1 MAGLQTSVRY
11 MSDGTSA
18 VWHVPFPYAS
28 PTDVGVKQIAA
39 DGMEKT
45 LTQGTDYVLNGSA
58 VMCVVPAGCSIC
70 IWLNASIDSAM
81 TAVRTAMLAPQ
92 TMAAAPA
99 VSTYDMTQATQ
110 AADTELA
117 QALARIAD
125 SLDAQAQRQAEAEA
139 AAQQR
144 LSAEADAMAA
154 KAQESATASAVS
166 AVSAEAEAQRQAL
179 QQEGATLTAGLHS
192 EAEAAQRAASDA
204 MTLAQQAGARLDEA
218 TAGINS
224 ASVSLAAT
232 ASRTRADVE
241 SAGTAATQSVRQ
253 AQATALAQIGA
264 ATEAAR
270 QRAATYTAL
279 SSGTSNAESLL
290 VLDAP
295 ISAGAEVQLPGG
307 LAYYYGRGMIMVF
320 FQGCALALGHN
331 FEEVGAEGQLS
342 DRVRLLFDAQAGDE
356 LLFRVI
362 ATNSCV
368 DAEQSAARA
377 ERAATEAA
385 GSAADA
391 KASATAA
398 EAAEKRIEDA
408 AWYAEQWADN
418 AATSAEQSYGSA
430 QCAWDAAYQASIA
443 AHANRPGIAA
453 FATSSDLDGALSGA
467 YFLNPFARHSPT
479 YFMGMWPVETST
491 DAVWDGFF
499 FVGTP
504 YPDTPIPPPMPI
516 CTEKPQKPDDPV
528 RPPSDGGSSGSDGT
542 TAVWGP
548 CRG

>member
-11 MSDGTSA
+11 ASDGTTA
-18 VWHVPFPYAS
+18 VWHVPFPYTVTS
-28 PTDVGVKQIAA
+28 DVGVKMIAA
-39 DGMEKT
+39 DGRERR
-45 LTQGTDYVLNGSA
+45 LVEGTDYVISGSA
-58 VMCVVPAGCSIC
+58 VMCVVPAGQSIC
-70 IWLNASIDSAM
+70 IWLDAPIDAAM
-81 TAVRTAMLAPQ
+81 TTAR
-92 TMAAAPA
+92 MAAIAPA
-99 VSTYDMTQATQ
+99 PVALPTANIYDVQTTQTAQGTD
-110 AADTELA
+110 AALA

-218 TAGINS
+218 TAGINA
-224 ASVSLAAT
+224 ASVSLTAT

-307 LAYYYGRGMIMVF
+307 LTYYPGRGMLMVF
-320 FQGCALALGHN
+320 FQGCALAIGKN
-331 FEEVGAEGQLS
+331 FEEVGEVGTLS
-342 DRVRLLFDAQAGDE
+342 NRVRMQFDAAAGDE
-356 LLFRVI
+356 ILFRVI
-362 ATNSCV
+362 ATNSCA

-408 AWYAEQWADN
+408 AWYAEQWAEN

-430 QCAWDAAYQASIA
+430 KCAWDAAYQASISA
-443 AHANRPGIAA
+443 QPDRPGIAA
-453 FATSSDLDGALSGA
+453 VAQAEDGMGGVSGL
-467 YFLNPFARHSPT
+467 YVLIPGIRHSPT
-479 YFMGMWPVETST
+479 PFMGMWPADAGETESF
-491 DAVWDGFF
+491 DGFF
-499 FVGTP
+499 FLGEP
-504 YPDTPIPPPMPI
+504 YSDAPNRPSLPPCPEPVPPDPPTEPTDP
-516 CTEKPQKPDDPV
+516 EKP
-528 RPPSDGGSSGSDGT
+528 SGTIS
-542 TAVWGP
+542 WGP
-548 CRG
+548 CNGGKR